1 MEKAKKFCPNCGAEL
16 KSDADFCPNC
26 GFKLSKKTDKQS
38 QVPKTEKKDAPISA
52 SEKKQEIPESPRSSK
67 AQVFCPNCG
76 HPLKPGAEFCPNCG
90 YNVRTK
96 QTPQKKILLSL
107 LHREVHN
114 RDHISHFPRKLKLLF
129 QL

>member
-52 SEKKQEIPESPRSSK
+52 SEKK
-67 AQVFCPNCG
+67 
-76 HPLKPGAEFCPNCG
+76 
-90 YNVRTK
+90 
-96 QTPQKKILLSL
+96 
-107 LHREVHN
+107 
-114 RDHISHFPRKLKLLF
+114 
-129 QL
+129 

>member
-1 MEKAKKFCPNCGAEL
+1 MLTFVQIVALNLVRKLINKVKFQKL
-16 KSDADFCPNC
+16 K
-26 GFKLSKKTDKQS
+26 
-38 QVPKTEKKDAPISA
+38 KKDAPISA